1 MKRLTG
7 WRGLIR
13 FNTRKLTKSRR
24 NKDSQIDSSFLIFS
38 GGGAWPFSVDG
49 VLCLVK
55 PVNARVLS
63 LLNRVKY
70 DSSFISFSALWQ
82 FNSFLIS
89 ANYFSIQLN
98 FFGYAVTGSKF
109 SELFSYAATVF
120 SWN

>member
-7 WRGLIR
+7 GRGLIR

-24 NKDSQIDSSFLIFS
+24 NKDSQIDSSFLVFS
-38 GGGAWPFSVDG
+38 GGGGAWPFSVDG

-70 DSSFISFSALWQ
+70 DSSFGSSTVFFSAIFSLLLHFLVMQLQVRNFQNYLVMQLQ
-82 FNSFLIS
+82 FFPGNNS
-89 ANYFSIQLN
+89 A
-98 FFGYAVTGSKF
+98 
-109 SELFSYAATVF
+109 
-120 SWN
+120 